1 MPTQSQKLLQIT
13 SIIMIVGAAIS
24 VVLNLIALLGAA
36 VLITIGAATALIY
49 VGLILSIAGTVFQFI
64 AGIQGVK
71 NYMNPPMAP
80 KLFNYGLICL
90 ALAIAGQVLSIA
102 GGSTF
107 NVLGFLIGL
116 ILPGLYT
123 YAAFNIKS
131 GKA

>member
-71 NYMNPPMAP
+71 
-80 KLFNYGLICL
+80 
-90 ALAIAGQVLSIA
+90 
-102 GGSTF
+102 T
-107 NVLGFLIGL
+107 
-116 ILPGLYT
+116 T
-123 YAAFNIKS
+123 
-131 GKA
+131 